1 LKLFTREEKRN
12 KKLVALYEK
21 RVKEGVK
28 PTKAAKL
35 ARAEVKN

>member
-1 LKLFTREEKRN
+1 MKMFTREEKKN
-12 KKLVALYEK
+12 PKLVSTYEK
-21 RVKEGVK
+21 LVKDGVK